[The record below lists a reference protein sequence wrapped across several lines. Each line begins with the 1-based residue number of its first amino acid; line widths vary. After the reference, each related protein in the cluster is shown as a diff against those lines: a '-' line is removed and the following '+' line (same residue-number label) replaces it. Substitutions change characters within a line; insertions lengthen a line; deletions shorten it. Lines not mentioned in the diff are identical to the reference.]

1 MGERGTWV
9 AGLQSALW
17 KESSS
22 RKNQGSFLPLLKG
35 QKEEEV
41 WSGGKR
47 DSCAPWS
54 RGSLATPV
62 PQALWKKP
70 RCPAWVPT
78 RAGHGPPPG
87 PVAGLGR

>member
-9 AGLQSALW
+9 AGLMSALW

-41 WSGGKR
+41 WSGPNRTWANAWQLK
-47 DSCAPWS
+47 D
-54 RGSLATPV
+54 
-62 PQALWKKP
+62 LWIES
-70 RCPAWVPT
+70 
-78 RAGHGPPPG
+78 
-87 PVAGLGR
+87 